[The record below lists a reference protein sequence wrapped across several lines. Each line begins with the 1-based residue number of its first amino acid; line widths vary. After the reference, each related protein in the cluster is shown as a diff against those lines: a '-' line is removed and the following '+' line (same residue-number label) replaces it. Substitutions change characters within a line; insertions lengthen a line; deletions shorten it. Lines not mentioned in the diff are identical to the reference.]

1 MQTRESVMKKIIL
14 MCLLAFGFSQKEV
27 VWALQWETARDAIFC
42 YYTDENNQC
51 GNVSSAVMNHKV
63 SKIDILGYEL
73 GVSPDKNYYVCSV
86 VSLKGKGMV
95 QSRIVAIGY

>member
-1 MQTRESVMKKIIL
+1 MISKERAMNKIVLI
-14 MCLLAFGFSQKEV
+14 CLISFGFSEKEV
-27 VWALQWETARDAIFC
+27 VWALQGETTRDAVFC

-51 GNVSSAVMNHKV
+51 GNVSSAIMKHKV

-73 GVSPDKNYYVCSV
+73 GSSPDKNYYVCSV

-95 QSRIVAIGY
+95 QSRIAAIGY